1 MMSIREYRIGDGM
14 KSRTPRK
21 KQVKTEPKWLQRLRQ
36 QASSKAMKD
45 KETNEQKKA
54 ETWRDRPSLL

>member
-1 MMSIREYRIGDGM
+1 M